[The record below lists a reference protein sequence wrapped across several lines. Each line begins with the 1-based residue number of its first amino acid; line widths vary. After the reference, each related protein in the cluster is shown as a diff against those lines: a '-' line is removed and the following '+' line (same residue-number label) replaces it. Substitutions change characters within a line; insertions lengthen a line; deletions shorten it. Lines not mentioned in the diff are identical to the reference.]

1 VTPGAWAARR
11 APVTEPPPDPD
22 ALLRAL
28 AEPQR
33 RRIVQLVGDG
43 ELPAGAIA
51 DQFAITPQAVSQHL
65 RVLKDAG
72 LLRERRDGT
81 RRLYALR
88 PEAIA
93 SVQAFPRRPV
103 AVVAGPPARRRPGR
117 REVSDDALTTSLRI
131 AAAPDAVFPY
141 LTDPKLLVRWMGDW
155 ADLVPEPGGTYA
167 VDIGG
172 VPVRGLV
179 EVDPPRRVVFTWGVA
194 GRDDLPV
201 GGSTVEITLRPDGAA
216 AVVELVHRDLPPEE
230 RPKHAAGW
238 DHLPRLATA
247 AGGGDP
253 GPDPWATA

>member
-1 VTPGAWAARR
+1 VTPGAGAARR

-93 SVQAFPRRPV
+93 SVRAFLDDLWPSSL
-103 AVVAGPPARRRPGR
+103 AR
-117 REVSDDALTTSLRI
+117 LR
-131 AAAPDAVFPY
+131 DAVQ
-141 LTDPKLLVRWMGDW
+141 DD
-155 ADLVPEPGGTYA
+155 GT
-167 VDIGG
+167 
-172 VPVRGLV
+172 
-179 EVDPPRRVVFTWGVA
+179 
-194 GRDDLPV
+194 
-201 GGSTVEITLRPDGAA
+201 
-216 AVVELVHRDLPPEE
+216 
-230 RPKHAAGW
+230 
-238 DHLPRLATA
+238 
-247 AGGGDP
+247 
-253 GPDPWATA
+253 